1 MEEILE
7 TILLESEKSTFLVD
21 LIKYN
26 DHQLYVQII
35 QTTHS
40 EYKESTQHRI
50 KINPRLLTDIISVL
64 QTYKMSIEKAKY
76 APSFLIKNSIP
87 RISDNR
93 FVSETD
99 AQEIQNRYL
108 KGINLQDLAIQFNT
122 KVLFIKQI
130 LRSRG
135 IEICDFKLPKFYL
148 RTRFRF
154 RKRK

>member
-7 TILLESEKSTFLVD
+7 TILLESKKSTFLMD

-26 DHQLYVQII
+26 DQHLYVQII

-50 KINPRLLTDIISVL
+50 KINPKLLTDIISVL

-93 FVSETD
+93 FLSETD
-99 AQEIQNRYL
+99 AQEIQNR
-108 KGINLQDLAIQFNT
+108 
-122 KVLFIKQI
+122 
-130 LRSRG
+130 
-135 IEICDFKLPKFYL
+135 
-148 RTRFRF
+148 
-154 RKRK
+154 

>member
-26 DHQLYVQII
+26 DQQLYVQII
-35 QTTHS
+35 QNIHS

-50 KINPRLLTDIISVL
+50 KINPKLLTDIISVL
-64 QTYKMSIEKAKY
+64 QTYKKSIENVKF
-76 APSFLIKNSIP
+76 APSLVKNSIP

-93 FVSETD
+93 FLSEID
-99 AQEIQNRYL
+99 AQEIQSRYL
-108 KGINLQDLAIQFNT
+108 KGINLQDLALQYNT

-130 LRSRG
+130 LSRGG
-135 IEICDFKLPKFYL
+135 IEISDFRLPKFYV
-148 RTRFRF
+148 RTRFRNK
-154 RKRK
+154 KRK

>member
-26 DHQLYVQII
+26 DQQLYVQII

-50 KINPRLLTDIISVL
+50 KINPKLLTDIISVL

-99 AQEIQNRYL
+99 AQEIQNRY
-108 KGINLQDLAIQFNT
+108 
-122 KVLFIKQI
+122 
-130 LRSRG
+130 
-135 IEICDFKLPKFYL
+135 
-148 RTRFRF
+148 
-154 RKRK
+154 

>member
-26 DHQLYVQII
+26 DQQLYVQII
-35 QTTHS
+35 QTIHS

-64 QTYKMSIEKAKY
+64 QTYKMSIENVKF
-76 APSFLIKNSIP
+76 APSLVKNSIP

-93 FVSETD
+93 FLSEID
-99 AQEIQNRYL
+99 AQEIQSRY
-108 KGINLQDLAIQFNT
+108 
-122 KVLFIKQI
+122 
-130 LRSRG
+130 
-135 IEICDFKLPKFYL
+135 
-148 RTRFRF
+148 
-154 RKRK
+154 

>member
-26 DHQLYVQII
+26 DQHLYVQII

-50 KINPRLLTDIISVL
+50 KINPKLLTDIISVL

-93 FVSETD
+93 FLSETD
-99 AQEIQNRYL
+99 AQEIQNRY
-108 KGINLQDLAIQFNT
+108 
-122 KVLFIKQI
+122 
-130 LRSRG
+130 
-135 IEICDFKLPKFYL
+135 
-148 RTRFRF
+148 
-154 RKRK
+154 

>member
-7 TILLESEKSTFLVD
+7 TILLESKKSTFLMD

-26 DHQLYVQII
+26 DQQLYVQII

-50 KINPRLLTDIISVL
+50 KINPKLLTDIISVL

-76 APSFLIKNSIP
+76 APFFLIKNSIP

-93 FVSETD
+93 FLSETD
-99 AQEIQNRYL
+99 AQEIQNR
-108 KGINLQDLAIQFNT
+108 
-122 KVLFIKQI
+122 
-130 LRSRG
+130 
-135 IEICDFKLPKFYL
+135 
-148 RTRFRF
+148 
-154 RKRK
+154 

>member
-50 KINPRLLTDIISVL
+50 KINPKLLTDIISVL
-64 QTYKMSIEKAKY
+64 QTYKKSIENVKF
-76 APSFLIKNSIP
+76 APSLVKNSIP

-93 FVSETD
+93 FLSEID
-99 AQEIQNRYL
+99 EQEIQNRY
-108 KGINLQDLAIQFNT
+108 
-122 KVLFIKQI
+122 
-130 LRSRG
+130 
-135 IEICDFKLPKFYL
+135 
-148 RTRFRF
+148 
-154 RKRK
+154 

>member
-26 DHQLYVQII
+26 DQQLYVQII

-50 KINPRLLTDIISVL
+50 KINPKLLTDIISVL

-93 FVSETD
+93 FLSETD
-99 AQEIQNRYL
+99 AQEIQNRY
-108 KGINLQDLAIQFNT
+108 
-122 KVLFIKQI
+122 
-130 LRSRG
+130 
-135 IEICDFKLPKFYL
+135 
-148 RTRFRF
+148 
-154 RKRK
+154 

>member
-26 DHQLYVQII
+26 DQQLYVQII
-35 QTTHS
+35 QTIHS

-50 KINPRLLTDIISVL
+50 KINPKLLTDIISVL
-64 QTYKMSIEKAKY
+64 QTYKKSIENVKF
-76 APSFLIKNSIP
+76 APSLVKNSIP
-87 RISDNR
+87 RISDNL
-93 FVSETD
+93 FLSEID
-99 AQEIQNRYL
+99 EQEIQNRYL